1 MSALCIDFKYTRVM
15 QTINGTGHDLSKYYG
30 MPTFYFFAPVGAA
43 FLGIYLFVKS
53 LVDPFLPEGLTS
65 LLAIGWTLLGIMC
78 VSFIGSLWR
87 CGPSG
92 LPSLTLDDVVL
103 DEEEKKNVPGV
114 DEHEEPKDDDEE
126 EPKSVELTEGP
137 SKAEDTSNI
146 DEEPRVE
153 KAVDVEA

>member
-1 MSALCIDFKYTRVM
+1 
-15 QTINGTGHDLSKYYG
+15 
-30 MPTFYFFAPVGAA
+30 
-43 FLGIYLFVKS
+43 
-53 LVDPFLPEGLTS
+53 
-65 LLAIGWTLLGIMC
+65 MC
-78 VSFIGSLWR
+78 ESFIGSLWR
-87 CGPSG
+87 CGLSG

-126 EPKSVELTEGP
+126 PKSVELTEGP